1 MNQGIE
7 KPAIAFN
14 SARFLTSASRRS
26 ECPADS
32 GAEVAF
38 AGRSNA
44 GKSSA
49 LNTITLNSKLARTS
63 KTPGRTRLINFFTL
77 STPECRLV
85 DLPGYGYAKVSRDM
99 KTDWQ
104 QHLDDYLAN
113 RECLQGLTLVMD
125 IRHPLTPFDQ
135 MMCDW
140 CAHNA
145 LPLMILLTKAD
156 KLKKGPAKQA
166 AMEVRKALQNH
177 PTLTIVIPFSSLK
190 KTGVDEAR
198 QQLSNWLIGEPSNE
212 PAGEGEEETEGQKA
226 PGQ

>member
-1 MNQGIE
+1 MTQEINPNQGAE

-26 ECPADS
+26 ECPDDE

-49 LNTITLNSKLARTS
+49 LNSITLNSKLARTS

-77 STPECRLV
+77 STPNCRLV

-104 QHLDDYLAN
+104 QHLDDYLVN
-113 RECLQGLTLVMD
+113 RECLRGLTLVMD

-135 MMCDW
+135 MMVDW
-140 CAHNA
+140 CAHNG
-145 LPLMILLTKAD
+145 LPLTILLTKAD
-156 KLKKGPAKQA
+156 KLKNGPAKQA
-166 AMEVRKALQNH
+166 VLEVRQSLKDH
-177 PTLTIVIPFSSLK
+177 PTLAAVIPFSSTK
-190 KTGVDEAR
+190 KTGVEQAR
-198 QQLSNWLIGEPSNE
+198 LQLSKWLLGEPV
-212 PAGEGEEETEGQKA
+212 EGEE
-226 PGQ
+226 

>member
-1 MNQGIE
+1 MNQGTA

-26 ECPADS
+26 ECPPDE

-77 STPECRLV
+77 STPDRRLV

-104 QHLDDYLAN
+104 QHLDDYLVN
-113 RECLQGLTLVMD
+113 RDCLRGLTLVMD
-125 IRHPLTPFDQ
+125 IRHLLTPFDQ

-140 CAHNA
+140 CAHND
-145 LPLMILLTKAD
+145 LPLTILLTKAD
-156 KLKKGPAKQA
+156 KLKRGPAKQA
-166 AMEVRKALQNH
+166 AMDVRRALKEH
-177 PTLTIVIPFSSLK
+177 PTLAAVIPFSSLK

-198 QQLSNWLIGEPSNE
+198 QQLSQWLLDGMTETSGE
-212 PAGEGEEETEGQKA
+212 EGEHSGSPQ
-226 PGQ
+226 